1 MGFTLRLL
9 LLLSIGLPP
18 MHAVAADG
26 ERRVVDPAFLATIVD
41 DETNPLPRGLTPEE
55 RARWRLPSPSL
66 LERSPPPG
74 PVRAQAEYEENDGL
88 LIRWGVQNA
97 LLTEMTVAVTT
108 LTADARMYIVVSGA
122 SQRASATTTLT
133 NAGANMAR
141 VSFITAPTDSVWMRD
156 YGPRFVDHN
165 GARAMVDHTYNR
177 PRPNDDAFPAV
188 LSALWGEQKFDLP
201 LRHGGGNFHLFATR
215 RAFMTDL
222 IVDENPGTTAA
233 QVRDLYQA
241 YQGLDLTIVD
251 PFPAGFDST
260 QHIDMW
266 TLPVDDDEIIVSSYP
281 STVGTP
287 STIADTFASARA
299 AEGMTVWRTP
309 GFRATIGSPPVASHI
324 TYANSVVINNLVL
337 LCRFNG
343 FDTQNAQ
350 ARAVFEQ
357 AFEDKTIVQ
366 VDCTQIITLSG
377 AIHCIVMHVPRM
389 IEGLVYRNGFEP

>member
-1 MGFTLRLL
+1 MRTRNSTALL
-9 LLLSIGLPP
+9 LFVALLPI
-18 MHAVAADG
+18 ADAAPVD
-26 ERRVVDPAFLATIVD
+26 ERRVVDPEILAAIRD
-41 DETNPLPRGLTPEE
+41 DEVDPLPRGMTPEE
-55 RARWRLPSPSL
+55 RARAPLPVLPL
-66 LERSPPPG
+66 AERVPPPG

-88 LIRWGVQNA
+88 LIRWGALNA
-97 LLTEMTVAVTT
+97 VLTEITVAVTT
-108 LTADARMYIVVSGA
+108 LTPDARMYIVVSGA
-122 SQRASATTTLT
+122 SQQASATSTLT
-133 NAGANMAR
+133 AAGANLSR

-177 PRPNDDAFPAV
+177 PRPNDNAFPSV
-188 LSALWGEQKFDLP
+188 LANLWGEQRFLLP
-201 LRHGGGNFHLFATR
+201 LSHGGGNFHLFATR
-215 RAFMTDL
+215 RSFMTRL
-222 IVDENPGTTAA
+222 IVDENPGSTAS
-233 QVRDLYQA
+233 QVRDLYLA

-251 PFPAGFDST
+251 PFPASFDST

-281 STVGTP
+281 SSVGTP
-287 STIADTFASARA
+287 ATIADAFATARA

-309 GFRATIGSPPVASHI
+309 GLRSAVSPTTGSHI

-366 VDCTQIITLSG
+366 VDCTQIINLSG
-377 AIHCIVMHVPRM
+377 AIHCVVKHVPRM
-389 IEGLVYRNGFEP
+389 FEGLVFRNGFEP

>member
-18 MHAVAADG
+18 IDAVAADG
-26 ERRVVDPAFLATIVD
+26 ERRVVDPAILATIVD
-41 DETNPLPRGLTPEE
+41 DEANPLPRGLTPEE
-55 RARWRLPSPSL
+55 RARWRWPPKAL

-88 LIRWGVQNA
+88 LIRWGTQNA

-108 LTADARMYIVVSGA
+108 LTPDARMYIVVSGA
-122 SQRASATTTLT
+122 SQQASATTTLT

-141 VSFITAPTDSVWMRD
+141 VSFITAATDSVWIRD
-156 YGPRFVDHN
+156 YGPRFVDHA
-165 GARAMVDHTYNR
+165 GRRAIVDHTYNR
-177 PRPNDDAFPAV
+177 PRPNDNAFPSV
-188 LSALWGEQKFDLP
+188 LANLWGEERFVIP
-201 LRHGGGNFHLFATR
+201 LTHGGGNFHLFATR
-215 RAFMTDL
+215 RAYMTRL
-222 IVDENPGTTAA
+222 IVNENPDLSE
-233 QVRDLYQA
+233 QEIRDLYQA
-241 YQGLDLTIVD
+241 YQGLDVTLTE
-251 PFPAGFDST
+251 PFPASFDST

-266 TLPVDDDEIIVSSYP
+266 MLPVDDDEVIVGSYASS
-281 STVGTP
+281 VGTP
-287 STIADTFASARA
+287 ATIADAFAAARA
-299 AEGMTVWRTP
+299 AEGMTVRRTP
-309 GFRATIGSPPVASHI
+309 GFRSNNTHY
-324 TYANSVVINNLVL
+324 TYTNSVVINNLVL

-366 VDCTQIITLSG
+366 VDCSSIISLSG

-389 IEGLVYRNGFEP
+389 IEGLIFRNGFEP